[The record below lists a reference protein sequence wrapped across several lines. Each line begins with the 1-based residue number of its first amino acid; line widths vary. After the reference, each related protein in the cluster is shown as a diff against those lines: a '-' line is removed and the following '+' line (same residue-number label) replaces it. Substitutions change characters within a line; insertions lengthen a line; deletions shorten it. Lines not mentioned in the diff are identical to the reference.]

1 MEYDVIDTEHQDE
14 LVDEVKLQRLK
25 MRVYMLERENYK
37 TKKLKDN
44 EMVEKIIKL
53 IIQEVET
60 VNYADCTE
68 EFQTI

>member
-37 TKKLKDN
+37 TKKFKDN

-53 IIQEVET
+53 IIQEVEN
-60 VNYADCTE
+60 VN
-68 EFQTI
+68 

>member
-53 IIQEVET
+53 IIQEVEN
-60 VNYADCTE
+60 VN
-68 EFQTI
+68 

>member
-1 MEYDVIDTEHQDE
+1 MEYDVIGTEHQDE

-53 IIQEVET
+53 IIQEVEN
-60 VNYADCTE
+60 VN
-68 EFQTI
+68 